1 MLNPLQLLHDS
12 PFLAHSKQAFN
23 ASRIDFQLMLF
34 EKLGVIQVDES
45 ILIVCFADQE
55 FGPCVV
61 AYEMLL
67 SLRQTVL

>member
-1 MLNPLQLLHDS
+1 
-12 PFLAHSKQAFN
+12 
-23 ASRIDFQLMLF
+23 MLF